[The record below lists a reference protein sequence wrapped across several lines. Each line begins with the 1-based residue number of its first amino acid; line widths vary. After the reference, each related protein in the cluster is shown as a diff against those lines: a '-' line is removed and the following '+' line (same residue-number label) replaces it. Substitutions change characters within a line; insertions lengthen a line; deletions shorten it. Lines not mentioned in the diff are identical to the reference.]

1 MANKFNKEA
10 NVLIGKMLQTARE
23 SCNVTQAEI
32 GVAIDMSKHHVSALE
47 CGNSKASIEVLLGYC
62 KKLGMTP
69 NQILRYEDDYINP
82 DLKRFL
88 SDLSEDEQ
96 LRLLE
101 MGKILKKL

>member
-1 MANKFNKEA
+1 MANKINREA
-10 NVLIGKMLQTARE
+10 NVLIGKMLQSARE
-23 SCNVTQAEI
+23 SCNVTQAEM

-69 NQILRYEDDYINP
+69 NQILRYDDDNIIPELKQFLADLPEEDQI
-82 DLKRFL
+82 
-88 SDLSEDEQ
+88 
-96 LRLLE
+96 RLLE